1 MVRFMRDND
10 AFSWYME
17 ADPVLRST
25 VVAVAWL
32 DRSPEWELLRSRVDR
47 ASRMIPIF
55 RQRVADVPAR
65 LGPPVWV
72 PDEGFDL
79 DWHLSRIDS
88 PWPHDDATVIDFAC
102 RQAET
107 GFDRARPL
115 WQFTLIENLT
125 DGRAAV
131 VMKLHHS
138 LTDGVGGMQL
148 ALMLFDA
155 NRTAEPAPS
164 PVPIATGRAAA
175 GRGGAER
182 AATGGDFTMVTEQVK
197 WRLRRT
203 AGRAGWVAR
212 NAVPATLRALLRPD
226 RAARRAVIDVRSVA
240 RTVAPVITTMS
251 PVMTGRSLNRHLDV
265 IAIPLDDLKRSA
277 AAVGGSVNDGFLA
290 GLTGGLRRYHDKHGR
305 PVRELRVTMP
315 ISIRTPEDEPGGNRI
330 TLMRFP
336 LPVAE
341 EDPAARIRAIERRC
355 REARHEP
362 SVSMTDS
369 IAGVLN
375 LLPPAAV
382 GGMLR
387 HVDFVASDVPGFT
400 DPVYLA
406 GAAVDRYTAFGPTIG
421 TAFNAT
427 LLSYRSECQV
437 AFNIDTAAVTDPD
450 LFTDCM
456 RAGFDEVL
464 GRSV

>member
-17 ADPVLRST
+17 TDPVLRST

-32 DRSPEWELLRSRVDR
+32 DGSPEWELLRSRVDR

-55 RQRVADVPAR
+55 RQRVAELPGR

-72 PDEGFDL
+72 PDGNFDI
-79 DWHLSRIDS
+79 DWHMSRIES
-88 PWPHDDATVIDFAC
+88 PWPHDDATVIEFAC
-102 RQAET
+102 REAET

-115 WQFTLIENLT
+115 WQFTLIEALT

-148 ALMLFDA
+148 ALLLFDSS
-155 NRTAEPAPS
+155 RTPEPSPS
-164 PVPIATGRAAA
+164 PVPTS
-175 GRGGAER
+175 GGE
-182 AATGGDFTMVTEQVK
+182 FHMLPEQIK
-197 WRLRRT
+197 WRFRRT
-203 AGRAGWVAR
+203 AGRAGWVVR
-212 NAVPATLRALLRPD
+212 NAVPITLRSVLRPD
-226 RAARRAVIDVRSVA
+226 RAMRQAVVDVRSVA
-240 RTVAPVITTMS
+240 RTVAPVVSTMS
-251 PVMTGRSLNRHLDV
+251 PVMTERGLNRRLEV
-265 IAIPLDDLKRSA
+265 IGVPLDGLKRSA
-277 AAVGGSVNDGFLA
+277 AAAGGSVNDGFLA
-290 GLTGGLRRYHDKHGR
+290 GLTGGLRLYHDKHGQ
-305 PVRELRVTMP
+305 PVPELRVTMP
-315 ISIRTPEDEPGGNRI
+315 INIRTAADEPGGNRI

-341 EDPAARIRAIERRC
+341 EDTAARIRAISARC
-355 REARHEP
+355 RRARHEP
-362 SVSMTDS
+362 SVAMTDS

-375 LLPPAAV
+375 LLPPGTV
-382 GGMLR
+382 GSMLR

-400 DPVYLA
+400 ETVYLA
-406 GAAVDRYTAFGPTIG
+406 GAAVERYTAFGPTIG

-427 LLSYRSECQV
+427 LMSYRSECQV
-437 AFNIDTAAVTDPD
+437 ALTIDTAAVTDPD
-450 LFTDCM
+450 LFTDCI

-464 GRSV
+464 GRS